1 MTKQELRDLIAEKTA
16 EFVSVGN
23 TVKVC
28 KTPTYKNITWGLD
41 RHPWGLYNRGR
52 QWAAHRNAAGAAT
65 KVQYT

>member
-1 MTKQELRDLIAEKTA
+1 MTKQELRDLIAAQTA
-16 EFVSVGN
+16 EFVTSGN
-23 TVKVC
+23 KIVVC
-28 KTPTYKNITWGLD
+28 KKQQYKNITWGLD